1 MRITNQLLYS
11 NFARNYQRSGNELN
25 KLSAQI
31 SSGKKIQDSFEDS
44 SVYIDD
50 TRLEYEKTTLSQIK
64 DSSQSAQE
72 FANNSDSTLNEFT
85 DALLQFKTKL
95 IQAASGINSPTNLN
109 AIANDLEA
117 IKQNLID
124 LANTSIKGQ
133 FIFSGTAFST
143 KPIDAEG
150 NYHGNDKEIRATTGA
165 ESSLPY
171 NIDGNSLFLGT
182 DGDYKKMVST
192 NVKLYSNNED
202 QAILKGS
209 DNIKDLMENNGT
221 KNTADNNTAYFY
233 IQAKN
238 SDGSSFKKKID
249 IDTSESVDTL
259 LGKIQDSFSPSDSV
273 NVALNDYGQIEITDK
288 TNGNKSLDFSMIG
301 AIDGNAGTD
310 DIDDFNS
317 DVNVVSFVKSNYLSS
332 PDAANEDVS
341 FDRNYFAVDGDSLTS
356 NVSQIDKTTN
366 SYATSK
372 TKLVDGSGLSTL
384 DGETLSLRL
393 DDIDGTTHN
402 DIKIDFKSDGS
413 TFSVGSD
420 TYDIYDAEGNKTDCD
435 NMTYKQLCDVVSMV
449 TSNHL
454 PVTNDKDGYDNAVET
469 ARYAVDVSLD
479 YKGKLQIKDKLNAS
493 TKIKFSMY
501 DSSSDD
507 FGSENGNSLS
517 FMSNNAI
524 TIDEPSV
531 DFFKDLDQMIKAVRE
546 GKFSMDDSSE
556 GDSRNIGIE
565 NSIRRLDH
573 LSDHVEKEHAKI
585 GSLSKALD
593 TSYQRS
599 DLLSIQVQTLQSQV
613 ADVDIGEAL
622 AKYNQIS
629 ISYQAMLSTIAKVNS
644 MSLLNYM

>member
-11 NFARNYQRSGNELN
+11 NFERDYQKSSNELN
-25 KLSAQI
+25 KLNTQI
-31 SSGKKIQDSFEDS
+31 SSGKKIQNSFEDS
-44 SVYIDD
+44 SIYVDD
-50 TRLEYEKTTLSQIK
+50 TRLEYEKTTLEQIK

-72 FANNSDSTLNEFT
+72 FANNTDSTLNEFT
-85 DALLQFKTKL
+85 DDLLKFKTKL
-95 IQAASGINSPTNLN
+95 IQAANGTNDPTSLN

-117 IKQNLID
+117 TKQNLID
-124 LANTSIKGQ
+124 LANTSINGQ

-143 KPIDAEG
+143 KPIDTEG
-150 NYHGNDKEIRATTGA
+150 NYHGNNKEIRATTGA

-171 NIDGNSLFLGT
+171 NIDGDSLFLGI

-192 NVKLYSNNED
+192 NVKLYSNSED
-202 QAILKGS
+202 QTILKGS
-209 DNIKDLMENNGT
+209 DSIKDLMENNGT
-221 KNTADNNTAYFY
+221 KNTANSNTAYFY

-288 TNGNKSLDFSMIG
+288 TKGNKSLDFSMVG

-310 DIDDFNS
+310 DVDDFDS
-317 DVNVVSFVKSNYLSS
+317 DVNVVSFVNSNYNPS

-341 FDRNYFAVDGDSLTS
+341 FDRNYFTVDGDTLSS

-366 SYATSK
+366 TYATSK

-384 DGETLSLRL
+384 DGETLYLRL
-393 DDIDGTTHN
+393 DDINGTTHN
-402 DIKIDFKSDGS
+402 DVQIDLSSSGS
-413 TFSVGSD
+413 TFTINGNS
-420 TYDIYDAEGNKTDCD
+420 YNIYDADGNVTSADD
-435 NMTYKQLCDVVSMV
+435 MTYQQLNDVIAMV
-449 TSNHL
+449 TSGHI
-454 PVTNDKDGYDNAVET
+454 PATNDKDGYDNAVKD
-469 ARYAVDVSLD
+469 ARDNVDVSLD
-479 YKGKLQIKDKLNAS
+479 YRGKLQIKDKLNTS

-507 FGSENGNSLS
+507 FSTESGNSLS

-531 DFFKDLDQMIKAVRE
+531 DFFKDLDQMIEAVRE
-546 GKFSMDDSSE
+546 GKFSMDASST
-556 GDSRNIGIE
+556 GDPRNMGIE

-573 LSDHVEKEHAKI
+573 LSDHVEKEHTKI
-585 GSLSKALD
+585 GSLSNALD

-599 DLLSIQVQTLQSQV
+599 DLLSVQVQTLQSQV

-629 ISYQAMLSTIAKVNS
+629 VSYQAMLSTIAKVNS